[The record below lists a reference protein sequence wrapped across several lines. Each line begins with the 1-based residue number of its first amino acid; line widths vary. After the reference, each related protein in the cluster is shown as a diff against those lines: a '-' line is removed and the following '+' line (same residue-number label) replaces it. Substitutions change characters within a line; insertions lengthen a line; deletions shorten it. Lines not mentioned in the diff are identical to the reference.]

1 MFQKTKSKGPVDQ
14 LGQTNRIVDQTII
27 KGDIEAVADLRFD
40 GSLEGNLKV
49 KGRLVIGPLAQ
60 IIGNIDCLN
69 ADIQGVVKGV
79 LHVQELLHIKETAQV
94 NGEIFA
100 GRLAVD
106 PGGKLEVSCKMLGDS
121 ASKIELLQAGS
132 QQATLQLEQKVKTT
146 KKK

>member
-1 MFQKTKSKGPVDQ
+1 MFQKTKNKGPIDQ

-49 KGRLVIGPLAQ
+49 KGRLVIGPLAK
-60 IIGNIDCLN
+60 IKGNIDCQN
-69 ADIQGVVKGV
+69 ADIQGAVYGSLRV
-79 LHVQELLHIKETAQV
+79 HELLHIKETAHV
-94 NGEIFA
+94 NGELVV

-106 PGGKLEVSCKMLGDS
+106 PGGRLEVSCKMLGDS
-121 ASKIELLQAGS
+121 EVAGLVEKTQNKDVLQIE
-132 QQATLQLEQKVKTT
+132 QATKTQ